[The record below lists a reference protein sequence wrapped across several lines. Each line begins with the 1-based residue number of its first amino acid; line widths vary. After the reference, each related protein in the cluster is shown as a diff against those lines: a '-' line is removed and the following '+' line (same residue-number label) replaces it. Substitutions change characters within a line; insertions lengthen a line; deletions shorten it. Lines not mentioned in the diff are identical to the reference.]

1 MANDVVLGIDLGT
14 SAVKILALCKDGR
27 LYTHSEPLQLIHPQN
42 GYNEQDPEDWVLQTY
57 KAIRIIVQENSISP
71 EAIRAVSFS
80 GQMHGLVALG
90 AEHQALRNA
99 ILWNDTRAAEE
110 VNEIHSDLG
119 EAYIKVTGNRA
130 VEGYVLP
137 KFLWLQR
144 HEPDVWNQIR
154 AIILPKDF
162 LRLRMTGKLGT
173 DYSDAT
179 GTGYFDIQKGTWSQE
194 ILTHFGIPLEWMPP
208 VISSGTIVGALGVEA
223 AMATGLSTDTMVTMG
238 GADNAMGAIGAGV
251 LHPDQMMSSIGTS
264 GVILHPKDHL
274 PQNYG
279 GQLQLERHAI
289 QSRYYSMGVTL
300 AAGNSLSWFRDTFA
314 KDKTFEDLIDV
325 ARRSTIGANGVRFA
339 PYLSGE
345 RTPYFDPHIRGA
357 FTDISN
363 ANTFDD
369 FARAVLEGIVFSLN
383 DVINLYSKFGI
394 LPKEVIAIGGG
405 AKNAFW
411 AQMQADIFKVPIK
424 IPKVDEGPGFGA
436 AMIASVAAGWFRNV
450 EEAIKT
456 LVFYPYVYVPVEN
469 QSSRYEIVYESY
481 HQLYARLK

>member
-1 MANDVVLGIDLGT
+1 MEYDVVLGIDLGT
-14 SAVKILALCKDGR
+14 SSVKILALQQDGNY
-27 LYTHSEPLQLIHPQN
+27 YTYSEPLTLLHPKG
-42 GYNEQDPEDWVLQTY
+42 GYNEQDPEEWVLQTF
-57 KAIRIIVQENSISP
+57 KAIRTMIQKFQISP
-71 EAIRAVSFS
+71 ATIRAISFS

-90 AEHQALRNA
+90 ENGQVLRNA
-99 ILWNDTRAAEE
+99 ILWNDTRSAEE
-110 VNEIHSDLG
+110 VTEIQSELG
-119 EAYIKVTGNRA
+119 EDYVDITGNRP

-137 KFLWLQR
+137 KLLWIKQ
-144 HEPDVWNQIR
+144 HEPNLWQQIR
-154 AIILPKDF
+154 KIILPKDF
-162 LRLRMTGKLGT
+162 LRLEMTGKLGT

-179 GTGYFDIQKGTWSQE
+179 GTGYFDIRNGHWSE
-194 ILTHFGIPLEWMPP
+194 SILKHFVIPVEWMPP
-208 VISSGTIVGALGVEA
+208 LMEAGTVVGNLSAEA
-223 AMATGLSTDTMVTMG
+223 AAATGLSTDTLITAG

-251 LHPDQMMSSIGTS
+251 VRPDQIMSSIGTS
-264 GVILHPKDHL
+264 GVILHPENQLAH
-274 PQNYG
+274 NYG

-325 ARRSTIGANGVRFA
+325 AHRSPIGANGVRFA

-383 DVINLYSKFGI
+383 DVINLYSQFGI

-411 AQMQADIFKVPIK
+411 AQMQADVFKVPIK
-424 IPKVDEGPGFGA
+424 VPKVDEGPGFGA

-469 QSSRYEIVYESY
+469 HSSGYEIVYESY